1 MTTAA
6 LDTQPDLPRFIELLT
21 RQRDLY
27 RRLHELAHTQQAT
40 LDEQGAEAMLA
51 VLSQRQVFVDA
62 LTRLNADLAPYQ
74 ADWPGFSARLDDA
87 ARTQVRQL
95 VDDVD
100 TLLAGVLKCD
110 EQAKHA
116 LATAQQGVGGELRRA
131 TRAGHARAA
140 YGQAPRPAGGIDPR
154 FADRQG

>member
-1 MTTAA
+1 MTTAT
-6 LDTQPDLPRFIELLT
+6 LDTPTDLPRFIELLT

-27 RRLHELAHTQQAT
+27 RRLHDLAQNQRAT

-62 LTRLNADLAPYQ
+62 LGRLNTELEPYRANWQ
-74 ADWPGFSARLDDA
+74 HFSAGLDDN
-87 ARTQVRQL
+87 ARQQVRAL

-100 TLLAGVLKCD
+100 RLLAAVLEFD

-116 LATAQQGVGGELRRA
+116 LASAQQNVGHELARA
-131 TRAGHARAA
+131 TRAGNARAA
-140 YGQAPRPAGGIDPR
+140 YGQAPVARPADPR